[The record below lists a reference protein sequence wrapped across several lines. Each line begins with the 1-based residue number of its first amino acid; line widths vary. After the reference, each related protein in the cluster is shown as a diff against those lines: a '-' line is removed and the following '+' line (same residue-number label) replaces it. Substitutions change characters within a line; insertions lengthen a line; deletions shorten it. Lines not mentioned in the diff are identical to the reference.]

1 MMGKFQIICEEKCYN
16 IMIKYLNLLFLI
28 NLNFLKFSFG
38 EYEPFGLIEFYH
50 NFL

>member
-1 MMGKFQIICEEKCYN
+1 MGKFQVICEKKCYN

-38 EYEPFGLIEFYH
+38 ENKPFGLIEYYH